1 MAGSAL
7 GLQVDA
13 ARCLFGSLDLET
25 DVLEPA
31 IEDACSA
38 FVDRKLGV
46 NGFTMII
53 EKVGDPGEP
62 AGFFV
67 GDAEEDD
74 VAVEGD
80 LHPMQQEQHL

>member
-13 ARCLFGSLDLET
+13 AGCLFGSLDLET

-38 FVDRKLGV
+38 FVDRKL
-46 NGFTMII
+46 TTS
-53 EKVGDPGEP
+53 
-62 AGFFV
+62 
-67 GDAEEDD
+67 
-74 VAVEGD
+74 
-80 LHPMQQEQHL
+80 